1 MYPESVVNQSPVNR
15 TKGSFATSP
24 IRNMFGFGL
33 ARIYLY
39 TVVIDCKNKGR
50 NLDTLRVGRRRR
62 CIHATPSPVV
72 GVRCYALRPSVPSA
86 ARGADT
92 PVRVRRRGLCVVVR
106 ARVECMRK
114 RKRNMRNAHAFI
126 DSYKHEETRSV

>member
-1 MYPESVVNQSPVNR
+1 MNLSPI
-15 TKGSFATSP
+15 TKNKCSDTTSP
-24 IRNMFGFGL
+24 IRTKHI
-33 ARIYLY
+33 RIWACQDLPIHVY
-39 TVVIDCKNKGR
+39 TVVNDCKNKGR

-86 ARGADT
+86 ARGAYT